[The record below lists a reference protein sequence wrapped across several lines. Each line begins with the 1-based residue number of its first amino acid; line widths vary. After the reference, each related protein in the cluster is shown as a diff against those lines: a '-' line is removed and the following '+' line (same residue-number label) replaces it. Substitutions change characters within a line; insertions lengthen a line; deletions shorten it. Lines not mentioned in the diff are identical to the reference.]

1 MTHHRPGKQCSW
13 QWHSTRSSRITI
25 ARFSPEVCPRTVS
38 QTRATVVA
46 GARSAAR
53 DSRWLLLV
61 CFVSGAAGL
70 IFEMVWFHRSGLVF
84 GNSVWATSLVLS
96 SFMGGLTIGSAIVGR
111 SGHRVRRF
119 LRAYAAT
126 EAAVA
131 VSGVALTHA
140 LPGLTSSVVTLTRPA
155 AENLWLINAVRF
167 VTAFTILLVPSTAMG
182 ATLPLLVAALARWR
196 AGFGSALGQAYG
208 WNTLGAVAGVVG
220 AEVWLIGRLGVAG
233 SAWFAASLSLGAATL
248 ALWLSRRA
256 RVTQAVTS
264 TARTSRES
272 PGSRSEGPLHH
283 VSSWPLLACS
293 FLSGGTLLALEVVW
307 FRFLTMYVLSTT
319 LAASLMLAVVL
330 AAIGLGGLSA
340 SVWLRR
346 CPAAATYLPAVAFAA
361 GCAVAVSYAAFQ
373 VLTQGAQIAPWYR
386 TLWLACALTL
396 PASMLSGVLFTFLGE
411 ALQREI
417 VVETRTAGWLTL
429 ANTAGGMCGPLLAAF
444 VMLPALG
451 MERSFFALAASYL
464 GIGGLALW
472 GVRSWRAP
480 WRSPAVAVGGIAL
493 ALTLAWFPFG
503 LMGNVYFA
511 RVARPYAADGSRIV
525 ATREGPSET
534 IFLMQ
539 QKWMDEPVYTRLV
552 TNGFSMSGTAVP
564 AMRYMR
570 YFVYWPMVLHRGP
583 VKHALVVCYGVGV
596 TAGAALDLPSV
607 ESIDVAE
614 ISPDVV
620 AVSDLIVP
628 SNHPLHDP
636 RVRLHLE
643 DGRQLL
649 QTTSMRF
656 DLITGEPPPPRTPGA
671 VNIYTRE
678 YFQLTRDRLA
688 EGGMT
693 TYWLPVGRPDPGTD
707 VTTII
712 RAFCDVFDDCSL
724 WNATPFDLMLAGTR
738 GATGPVSE
746 AEFFKPWRIP
756 DLRSRL
762 SEVGLELPQQVGAT
776 FLGDSAY
783 LRQLTAGTPPL
794 DDDHPQRLQPV
805 PGRPS
810 LSDPGYGVDAAVTRM
825 YESVLDPAR
834 ARQAFAT
841 SPFIRQLWP
850 EHLIAETLPFF
861 EHQRI
866 LNNVF
871 WEGGHPLRQVENL
884 HWLLTETP
892 LRTLPLWILGS
903 DEVKER
909 IAWHVNDGT
918 GAAEY
923 ARGLAALVAR
933 DYLGAASTFADSDRR
948 GLTGETIRPL
958 RVYAL
963 CLAGKLDTA
972 RQLAQGTQPRGAEE
986 RQFWEWLGRR
996 FGVGPFSGG

>member
-1 MTHHRPGKQCSW
+1 MLRTLMPDAP
-13 QWHSTRSSRITI
+13 ST
-25 ARFSPEVCPRTVS
+25 
-38 QTRATVVA
+38 
-46 GARSAAR
+46 AR

-119 LRAYAAT
+119 LRTYAAV
-126 EAAVA
+126 EVLVA
-131 VSGVALTHA
+131 VSGVALTYA
-140 LPGLTSSVVTLTRPA
+140 LPGLTRSVVAITRPA
-155 AENLWLINAVRF
+155 AENLWLINVVRF
-167 VTAFTILLVPSTAMG
+167 VTAFTILLVPSTVMG

-196 AGFGSALGQAYG
+196 AGFGSALGHAYG

-220 AEVWLIGRLGVAG
+220 AEVWLIGRFGVAG
-233 SAWFAASLSLGAATL
+233 SAWIAALLSLGAATF
-248 ALWLSRRA
+248 ALWLSRRVGETEA
-256 RVTQAVTS
+256 THTAATTVGRAS
-264 TARTSRES
+264 PTARSD
-272 PGSRSEGPLHH
+272 GPLQH
-283 VSSWPLLACS
+283 VRSWPLLACS

-340 SVWLRR
+340 SAWLKRH
-346 CPAAATYLPAVAFAA
+346 PHAARYLSVVAFTA
-361 GCAVAVSYAAFQ
+361 GCAVAASYAAFQ
-373 VLTQGAQIAPWYR
+373 VLTQGTQIATWYR

-396 PASMLSGVLFTFLGE
+396 PTSLLSGVFFTLLGD
-411 ALQREI
+411 ALQRDI
-417 VVETRTAGWLTL
+417 VVETQAAGWLTL

-451 MERSFFALAASYL
+451 MERAFFALAAAYL
-464 GIGGLALW
+464 GIGILAVV
-472 GVRSWRAP
+472 GVGSWSTQ
-480 WRSPAVAVGGIAL
+480 WRSPVFAIGGIAL
-493 ALTLAWFPFG
+493 AVALVWFPFG
-503 LMGNVYFA
+503 LMSNVYFG
-511 RVARPYAADGSRIV
+511 RVAQPYAVDGSKIV

-539 QKWMDEPVYTRLV
+539 QKWMEEPVYTRLV
-552 TNGFSMSGTAVP
+552 TNGFSMSGTAVS

-583 VKHALVVCYGVGV
+583 VKHVLVVCYGVGV

-620 AVSDLIVP
+620 AMSDVIYP
-628 SNHPLHDP
+628 SKHPLHDP
-636 RVRLHLE
+636 RVHLHLE
-643 DGRQLL
+643 DGRQFL
-649 QTTSMRF
+649 QTTSKRF

-678 YFQLTRDRLA
+678 YFQLTHDRLA
-688 EGGMT
+688 EGGIT
-693 TYWLPVGRPDPGTD
+693 TYWLPVGRPDPGTN
-707 VTTII
+707 VSSII

-724 WNATPFDLMLAGTR
+724 WNATPFDLMLVGTR
-738 GATGPVSE
+738 RATGPVSE
-746 AEFFKPWRIP
+746 ADFVEPWRMP
-756 DLRSRL
+756 ALRSRL

-783 LRQLTAGTPPL
+783 LRQLSADTPPL
-794 DDDHPQRLQPV
+794 VDNHPQRLQPV

-810 LSDPGYGVDAAVTRM
+810 LSDPGYGVDPAVTKL
-825 YESVLDPAR
+825 YEAVLSPAR
-834 ARQAFAT
+834 AREAFAT
-841 SPFIRQLWP
+841 SPLIRHLWP
-850 EHLIAETLPFF
+850 EHLIEETLPFF
-861 EHQRI
+861 DHQGI

-871 WEGGHPLRQVENL
+871 WEGGRPLRRIEDL
-884 HWLLTETP
+884 DRLLTETP

-903 DEVKER
+903 DDVKER
-909 IAWHVNDGT
+909 IASHANDGT

-923 ARGLAALVAR
+923 ARGLTALVAR
-933 DYLGAASTFADSDRR
+933 DYLGAASAFADSERR
-948 GLTGETIRPL
+948 GLQGETIRPL
-958 RVYAL
+958 TVYAL
-963 CLAGKLDTA
+963 CLAGRLETA
-972 RQLAQGTQPRGAEE
+972 RELAHGTEPRGAEE
-986 RQFWEWLGRR
+986 RHFWEWLGPR

>member
-1 MTHHRPGKQCSW
+1 MPD
-13 QWHSTRSSRITI
+13 
-25 ARFSPEVCPRTVS
+25 AR
-38 QTRATVVA
+38 A
-46 GARSAAR
+46 AAR

-96 SFMGGLTIGSAIVGR
+96 SFMGGLTIGNAIVGR

-119 LRAYAAT
+119 LHVYASV
-126 EAAVA
+126 EVVIA
-131 VSGVALTHA
+131 VSGVALTYA
-140 LPGLTSSVVTLTRPA
+140 LPGLTYSVVTLTAPA
-155 AENLWLINAVRF
+155 AENLWLINVVRF
-167 VTAFTILLVPSTAMG
+167 LTAFTILLVPSTVMG
-182 ATLPLLVAALARWR
+182 ATLPLLVAALSRWR
-196 AGFGSALGQAYG
+196 EDFGSALGQAYG

-220 AEVWLIGRLGVAG
+220 AEAWLIGSFGVAG
-233 SAWFAASLSLGAATL
+233 SAWFAALLSLGAATL

-256 RVTQAVTS
+256 GETPAAG
-264 TARTSRES
+264 TAAIATPRGAEAS
-272 PGSRSEGPLHH
+272 SRSEGPFHH
-283 VSSWPLLACS
+283 IRSRPLLACS

-340 SVWLRR
+340 SAWLRR
-346 CPAAATYLPAVAFAA
+346 YPRAAMYLPVVAFAG
-361 GCAVAVSYAAFQ
+361 GCAVAASYAAFQ
-373 VLTQGAQIAPWYR
+373 GLTEGTQIAVWYR
-386 TLWLACALTL
+386 TLWLAVVLTL
-396 PASMLSGVLFTFLGE
+396 PASLLSGVLFTFLGD
-411 ALQREI
+411 ALQRQI
-417 VVETRTAGWLTL
+417 VVETRAAGWLTL
-429 ANTAGGMCGPLLAAF
+429 ANTAGGVCGPLLAAF

-451 MERSFFALAASYL
+451 MERAFFALAAAYL

-472 GVRSWRAP
+472 GVWSWSAQ
-480 WRSPAVAVGGIAL
+480 WRSPVLAIGAITL

-503 LMGNVYFA
+503 LMTNVYFA
-511 RVARPYAADGSRIV
+511 RVAQPYAVDGSKIV
-525 ATREGPSET
+525 ASREGPSET

-539 QKWMDEPVYTRLV
+539 QQWMKEPVYSRLV
-552 TNGFSMSGTAVP
+552 TNGFSMSGTAVG

-570 YFVYWPMVLHRGP
+570 YFVYWPMLLHRGP
-583 VKHALVVCYGVGV
+583 VKHVLVICYGVGV

-620 AVSDLIVP
+620 AMSDFIYP
-628 SNHPLHDP
+628 SRPPLRDP
-636 RVRLHLE
+636 RSRLHLE
-643 DGRQLL
+643 DGRQFL
-649 QTTSMRF
+649 QMTTKRF

-678 YFQLTRDRLA
+678 YFQLTRDRLE

-693 TYWLPVGRPDPGTD
+693 TYWLPVGRPDPGTN
-707 VTTII
+707 VSTII

-738 GATGPVSE
+738 RARGPVAE
-746 AEFFKPWRIP
+746 AEFVQPWQIP
-756 DLRSRL
+756 DLRSHL
-762 SEVGLELPQQVGAT
+762 SEVGLELPQQIGAT

-783 LRQLTAGTPPL
+783 LRQLSADTPPL
-794 DDDHPQRLQPV
+794 DDDHPQRLQPD

-810 LSDPGYGVDAAVTRM
+810 LSDPGYGVDAAVTRL
-825 YESVLDPAR
+825 YQSVMDPAR

-850 EHLIAETLPFF
+850 ERVIEATLPFF
-861 EHQRI
+861 DHQGI
-866 LNNVF
+866 LNTVL
-871 WEGGHPLRQVENL
+871 WDGGHPLRQIESL
-884 HWLLTETP
+884 HRLLTETP

-903 DEVKER
+903 DDIKER

-918 GAAEY
+918 GGAEY
-923 ARGLAALVAR
+923 VRGLTALVAR
-933 DYLGAASTFADSDRR
+933 DYLRAESAFADSARR
-948 GLTGETIRPL
+948 GLRGETIRPL

-963 CLAGKLDTA
+963 CLAGRLDEA
-972 RQLAQGTQPRGAEE
+972 RQLADGVKPGEADE
-986 RQFWEWLGRR
+986 RHFWEWMGRR
-996 FGVGPFSGG
+996 FGVGPFSAGKE